1 MGNNFIS
8 NMSVINLYIFYRL
21 LVYRK
26 VSFYEV
32 DISKEK
38 FIRYIA
44 NIRYMLDEFHIYHIS
59 IDYDKLNEIYI
70 LNGIL

>member
-1 MGNNFIS
+1 MNYFIS

-26 VSFYEV
+26 VSFYEI

-59 IDYDKLNEIYI
+59 ISYDKVNEIYI